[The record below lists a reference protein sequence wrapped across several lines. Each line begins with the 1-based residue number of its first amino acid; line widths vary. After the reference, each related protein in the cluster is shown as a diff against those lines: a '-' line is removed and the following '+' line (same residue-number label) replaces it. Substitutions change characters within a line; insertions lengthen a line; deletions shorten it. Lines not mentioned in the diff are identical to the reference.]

1 MNDIVI
7 EVQDANMNW
16 FPARRLTNANSQ
28 MIHLELT
35 QTKRAY
41 NDKRVRATQDGRIVD
56 IL

>member
-1 MNDIVI
+1 MDDIVI